1 MTALLEGH
9 RLTRTFGGVP
19 AVQEV
24 DFQVTEGEL
33 VGLIGPNG
41 AGKTTL
47 LNLVSGLLRPDRGEI
62 RFRGERI
69 SGLPPDRITRLGIGR
84 TFQIVQPFPGLSVRQ
99 NVAVGAL
106 FGAQPRPRS
115 TKEALLRS
123 DKVLRQ
129 VGLHEKRLAPVT
141 TLTLSD
147 RKRLEVARA
156 LTVLPRLLLLDE
168 VMAGLNLVEIEA
180 AMQLVREVHQAGVT
194 ILVIEHVMK
203 AIMGLCSRILVL
215 HEGRLIAEGT
225 PQEVVRNP
233 RVVEAYL
240 GERYARRS
248 GDAG

>member
-1 MTALLEGH
+1 VSALLEGR
-9 RLTRTFGGVP
+9 RLTRAFGGVP

-24 DFQVTEGEL
+24 DFQVADGEM

-115 TKEALLRS
+115 TKEALLRA
-123 DKVLRQ
+123 DEALQQ
-129 VGLHEKRLAPVT
+129 VGLHEKRSAPLT
-141 TLTLSD
+141 SLTLSD

-156 LTVLPRLLLLDE
+156 LTVRPRLLLLDE

-180 AMQLVREVHQAGVT
+180 AMQLVRSVHQNGVS

-203 AIMGLCSRILVL
+203 AIMGLCTRVLVL

-248 GDAG
+248 GDGG